1 MDASPRAP
9 RAETDEPPERL
20 VLEPRAAVLLDVD
33 GTLLD
38 IAPSPDLV
46 IVPEG
51 LPDLLSRLRDRL
63 GGALALVSGR
73 TIADIDLLFAPVVL
87 AAAGEHGAEVRRN
100 AGEPILAL
108 AAQPSA
114 LARVFNRMAS
124 AVAGFAG
131 VRIEA
136 KRAGFAVHYRQA
148 PERASQLRSLV
159 DDAVADHAAEVHV
172 QPGKMVLEVKDR
184 TCSKAQAV
192 HALMERPP
200 FAGRR
205 PLFVGDDATDR
216 DGFAAVRQLGGHCVA
231 VGMENADIADWSF
244 ASPAAV
250 RAWLSRVVARGGAG
264 G

>member
-1 MDASPRAP
+1 MDASPCKP
-9 RAETDEPPERL
+9 VTDASEPPERL

-46 IVPEG
+46 IVPAEFPG
-51 LPDLLSRLRDRL
+51 LLARLRDRL

-73 TIADIDLLFAPVVL
+73 PIADLDRLFAPVVL
-87 AAAGEHGAEVRRN
+87 AAAGEHGAEVRHG
-100 AGEPILAL
+100 AGEPTLAL
-108 AAQPSA
+108 TAQPSA
-114 LARVFNRMAS
+114 VARVFARMAS

-148 PERASQLRSLV
+148 PDRASLLRGLV
-159 DDAVADHAAEVHV
+159 DDAVADDAAEVHV

-192 HALMERPP
+192 HVLMQRPP

-205 PLFVGDDATDR
+205 PVFIGDDATDR

-231 VGMENADIADWSF
+231 VGLENADIADWCF

-250 RAWLSRVVARGGAG
+250 RAWLSRVVARGGADG
-264 G
+264 